1 MKITQVKKN
10 LIFDKKRLYLDFTA
24 SGLLHQGIEKKIYKI
39 AKTYSNLHSEIG
51 INIQPTTKYYN
62 QARES
67 FKKTL
72 EISDDFYIFPTGT
85 GSTGAIKKFQEI
97 MGLYIPPAT
106 KNRVKITSSK
116 KVLVI
121 VGPFEHHS
129 NEISY
134 REGLCDVLRIPADKE
149 TGAIDLKKLKKVL
162 EENKKREI
170 IGAFSV
176 ASNVTGIFNPIEKIY
191 KIIKKYK
198 GIVVLDGAASS
209 AHMNINSKY
218 YDALFLSPHK
228 LIGGPGSCGLLILR
242 KNLYDNSLSPT
253 FAGGGI
259 VYYVSKKE
267 KIYLE
272 NPEIREDVGTPG
284 IFQFIRA
291 SLVYELRNDIGLEFI
306 KRQEK
311 ELNDYFI
318 EKFNKINNGILYE
331 SEKKNRLGIFSF
343 NIKNINPYKI
353 TEILS
358 KKFKIE
364 TRAGCSCAGPYGHD
378 LLSLKD
384 GFYKYKDL
392 SELGW
397 IRIGFIYIHTK
408 KDIDYFFISLKK
420 TIVILNKKKC

>member
-1 MKITQVKKN
+1 
-10 LIFDKKRLYLDFTA
+10 
-24 SGLLHQGIEKKIYKI
+24 
-39 AKTYSNLHSEIG
+39 
-51 INIQPTTKYYN
+51 
-62 QARES
+62 
-67 FKKTL
+67 
-72 EISDDFYIFPTGT
+72 
-85 GSTGAIKKFQEI
+85 

-311 ELNDYFI
+311 EL
-318 EKFNKINNGILYE
+318 
-331 SEKKNRLGIFSF
+331 EKKNRLGIFSF

-392 SELGW
+392 SELG
-397 IRIGFIYIHTK
+397 
-408 KDIDYFFISLKK
+408 
-420 TIVILNKKKC
+420 